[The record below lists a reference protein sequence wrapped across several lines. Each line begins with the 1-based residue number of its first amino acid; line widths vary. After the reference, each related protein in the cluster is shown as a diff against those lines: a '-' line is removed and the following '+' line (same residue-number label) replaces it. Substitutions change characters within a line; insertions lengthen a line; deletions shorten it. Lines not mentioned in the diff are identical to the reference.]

1 MNQRPEA
8 TATTASAD
16 VLKRQSADR
25 MAELDAAQA
34 REFAIAE
41 ILRIINA
48 SNGHLS
54 PVFDAILENAL
65 LLCEAAFGFL
75 TVHDGER
82 FKPAAQ
88 RGVPDALASYFES
101 GMDQPREGDAHWRLL
116 AGENIIHSLDQK
128 DEDAYRAGNPL
139 RRAVV
144 DLGGARSALVIALRQ
159 NATLCGA
166 LTIYRKE
173 VRPFSSQQVALLQS
187 FAAQAV
193 IAMDNARLFEEVN
206 ARTEELR

>member
-1 MNQRPEA
+1 M
-8 TATTASAD
+8 
-16 VLKRQSADR
+16 ADR

-75 TVHDGER
+75 RSTTGSASSPLHKGEYLTR
-82 FKPAAQ
+82 WRATSKAVWINHERAMPIGASWPAKILSIAWI
-88 RGVPDALASYFES
+88 RKTKTRTAPGTHYAVPSWIWEVRDL
-101 GMDQPREGDAHWRLL
+101 RLL
-116 AGENIIHSLDQK
+116 LRFA
-128 DEDAYRAGNPL
+128 RMPL
-139 RRAVV
+139 FVAP
-144 DLGGARSALVIALRQ
+144 I
-159 NATLCGA
+159 
-166 LTIYRKE
+166 TIYRKE
-173 VRPFSSQQVALLQS
+173 VRPFSFQQVALLQS

-193 IAMDNARLFEEVN
+193 IAMENAACSRRSMLNRRVTRVPS
-206 ARTEELR
+206 AADCHGRCA

>member
-1 MNQRPEA
+1 
-8 TATTASAD
+8 
-16 VLKRQSADR
+16 

-88 RGVPDALASYFES
+88 RGAPTRWRATSKAGWINRERAMPIGAS
-101 GMDQPREGDAHWRLL
+101 
-116 AGENIIHSLDQK
+116 
-128 DEDAYRAGNPL
+128 
-139 RRAVV
+139 
-144 DLGGARSALVIALRQ
+144 
-159 NATLCGA
+159 
-166 LTIYRKE
+166 
-173 VRPFSSQQVALLQS
+173 
-187 FAAQAV
+187 
-193 IAMDNARLFEEVN
+193 
-206 ARTEELR
+206 